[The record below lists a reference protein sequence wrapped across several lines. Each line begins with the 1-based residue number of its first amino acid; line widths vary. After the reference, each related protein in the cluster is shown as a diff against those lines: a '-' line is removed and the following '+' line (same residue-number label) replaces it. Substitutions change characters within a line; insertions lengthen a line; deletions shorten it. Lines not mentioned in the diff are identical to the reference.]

1 MTDPVDLI
9 RQGVW
14 ADEPVPAHVTQYP
27 SMLTQDERAM
37 LRWLTRSYYSG
48 AGAICDLGSFLGGS
62 TISLADGLAAAGR
75 DGQLIHSYDRH
86 RIREATWQEW
96 GLKDRLP
103 YPKDGNFL
111 PVMPTLM
118 GADLAGRVIFHSGD
132 FAEQPAPDGPIE
144 VLFIDLA
151 KAKATSDHVATAFL
165 PKLIPGRSIVI
176 QQDYFHTWP
185 PFDIYT
191 MEVLADHFQPLGHAG
206 KSAIFLTTKTID
218 ADAAARVLSGA
229 MTVEGM
235 NAALGAAQTRWPE
248 GPQRNT
254 LRKIATLFQDAK
266 VVPDTKRE
274 FLKDTGREP
283 TPEQRAERRARRARR
298 LAEAAS

>member
-9 RQGVW
+9 RQAVW
-14 ADEPVPAHVTQYP
+14 TGDPVPAHVANYP

-37 LRWLTRSYYSG
+37 LRWLTRDYYTG

-75 DGQLIHSYDRH
+75 SGQLIHSYDRH
-86 RIREATWQEW
+86 RIREAAWQDW
-96 GLKDRLP
+96 GLKGRLP
-103 YPKDGNFL
+103 YPRDGNFL
-111 PVMPTLM
+111 PIMPTLM
-118 GADLAGRVIFHSGD
+118 GDDLAGRVVFHSGD
-132 FAEQPAPDGPIE
+132 FAVQPAPDGPIE

-151 KAKATSDHVATAFL
+151 KAKTTSDHVATAFL

-191 MEVLADHFQPLGHAG
+191 MEVLADHFQPLAHAG
-206 KSAIFLTTKTID
+206 KSAIFLTTKAID
-218 ADAAARVLSGA
+218 AAAAARVLSGA

-235 NAALGAAQTRWPE
+235 RAALAAAPARWPD
-248 GPQRNT
+248 GPLRTT
-254 LRKIATLFQDAK
+254 LHKIATLFQDAT
-266 VVPDTKRE
+266 VVPDTKRD

-283 TPEQRAERRARRARR
+283 TPEQRAERRARRAQKR
-298 LAEAAS
+298 LAEAG